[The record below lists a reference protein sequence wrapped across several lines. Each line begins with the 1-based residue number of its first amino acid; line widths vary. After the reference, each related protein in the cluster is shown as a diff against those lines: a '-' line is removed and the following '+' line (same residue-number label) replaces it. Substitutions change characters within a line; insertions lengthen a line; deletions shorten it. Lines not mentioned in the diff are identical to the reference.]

1 MSVHNRMDLVM
12 RKDPLALTKQDND
25 LIIAYL
31 RNKQGT
37 KPLKWT
43 DDLSKEIINLSLA
56 AERQKAAPSMKRR
69 KV

>member
-12 RKDPLALTKQDND
+12 RKDPLELTKQDLD

-31 RNKQGT
+31 HNKRGT

-43 DDLSKEIINLSLA
+43 DDLSKEIIHLSLA
-56 AERQKAAPSMKRR
+56 AERPKAALSMKRR

>member
-1 MSVHNRMDLVM
+1 MSARNRMDLVM
-12 RKDPLALTKQDND
+12 RKDPLELTKQDHD

-56 AERQKAAPSMKRR
+56 VEQPKPAPSVKRR
-69 KV
+69 TL